1 MRRLFPTLFLLAC
14 LSGFALAQGA
24 NVTPT
29 DGTTVD
35 NPQAEIGVT
44 FLVPVIPSA
53 SRIYLNGA
61 DITSRATCTDSQVRF
76 IPQQLTPGKHKVRV
90 TARAASGATTFDLN
104 WSFSFTGQSFNPTPA
119 NGATASSRRPVIG
132 ATFYDPVKTTT
143 VRLYVDGQ
151 DVTGMCKVSNSQVS
165 CQPGADMKSGQHSA
179 RVTASAESGKS
190 IDNTW
195 YFYIP

>member
-1 MRRLFPTLFLLAC
+1 MLVMLAC
-14 LSGFALAQGA
+14 LAGPALAQGA

-29 DGTTVD
+29 NGTTVD

-44 FLVPVIPSA
+44 FLEPVVPSDT
-53 SRIYLNGA
+53 RIYLNGA

-76 IPQQLTPGKHKVRV
+76 IPQQLKPGKCTVRV
-90 TARAASGATTFDLN
+90 TARAASGKTTFDLN
-104 WSFSFTGQSFNPTPA
+104 WSFTVTGQSFNPTPA
-119 NGATASSRRPVIG
+119 SGATANSRRPVIG
-132 ATFYDPVKTTT
+132 ATFYDPVKPAT

-165 CQPGADMKSGQHSA
+165 CQPGADLKSGQHSA
-179 RVTASAESGKS
+179 RVTANAESGKA

>member
-1 MRRLFPTLFLLAC
+1 MRRSVVFLCLLAW
-14 LSGFALAQGA
+14 LVGPALAQGA

-29 DGTTVD
+29 NGTTVD

-44 FLVPVIPSA
+44 FLEPVIPSA
-53 SRIYLNGA
+53 SRIYLNGN
-61 DITSRATCTDSQVRF
+61 DITSQATCTDSQVRF
-76 IPQQLTPGKHKVRV
+76 IPQRLQPGTHKVRV
-90 TARAASGATTFDLN
+90 TSRAASGATTFDLN
-104 WSFSFTGQSFNPTPA
+104 WSFTYTAQSFNPTPA